1 MRIDIPMTDCMI
13 GLTDEANSPLKPSAN
28 KDTIF
33 RDVTWEGCRGHLK
46 G

>member
-1 MRIDIPMTDCMI
+1 MI

-28 KDTIF
+28 KETILK
-33 RDVTWEGCRGHLK
+33 DVTWEGFKGYLK